1 MVDGQII
8 VEEPEEAEPAPPA
21 DAING
26 EDRRPLIRIS
36 EAHMHEQATRA
47 ERHLIRARVP
57 FYERGGRIVRPI
69 SERVAASGGRV
80 TQTAALIE
88 VDKVY
93 LRDVMNRKIRW
104 ERHLRRENQWI
115 GTKAPMEL
123 SETILARV
131 GEWGISP
138 IGGVIST
145 PTIRPD
151 GSILKTAGYDAATC
165 LYLHMP
171 LVLPYMPDKPT
182 RKDGLAALALLKGLL
197 AAFPFVWGEK
207 ETKERNGSLSVALSA
222 LITPV
227 VRGAMDV
234 VPAHF
239 ARAPAAGTGKSYL
252 FDIVAAIAL
261 GHPCPVMAAGR
272 DEAETEKRIGAKAL
286 AGHPVIC
293 IDNVNGDLGG
303 DALCQLISQPICELR
318 VLGYSKMLRVVNRFC
333 VFGTG
338 NNLRLVGDMT
348 RRSLLC
354 SLDAR
359 LERPAER
366 VFVGNPVA
374 AVLANRG
381 AYVAASLTLVRS
393 YIAAGSPKKDGKPM
407 NSFGEWSDRV
417 RAALIWLGEADPVD
431 TLQTASEEDPE
442 RQQLAAFLEA
452 LSTEAGA
459 VTGSSA
465 LATIDIIAKA
475 QDTGGVG
482 DKPRHPMLHAMV
494 QQFNG
499 FGGVN
504 SRKLGKWLAENK
516 HKMIGLSRLGAYWDT
531 NKKVWKWFVETPEAS
546 T

>member
-8 VEEPEEAEPAPPA
+8 VDEPEEAEPAPA
-21 DAING
+21 DAVNG
-26 EDRRPLIRIS
+26 DDRRPLIRLS

-47 ERHLIRARVP
+47 ERHLIRAGVP
-57 FYERGGRIVRPI
+57 FYERGGRIVRPV

-88 VDKVY
+88 VDKTY
-93 LRDVMNRKIRW
+93 LRDAMNRKIRW
-104 ERHLRRENQWI
+104 ERHVRRGDEWLP
-115 GTKAPMEL
+115 TKAPMEI
-123 SETILARV
+123 SEMILARV
-131 GEWGISP
+131 GEWKIPP

-145 PTIRPD
+145 PTLRPD
-151 GSILKTAGYDAATC
+151 GTVLSAPGYDPATC
-165 LYLHMP
+165 LYLHKP
-171 LVLPYMPDKPT
+171 LALPHMPDRPT
-182 RKDGLAALALLKGLL
+182 RQQGLAALALLKGLL
-197 AAFPFVWGEK
+197 AGFPFVPSGD
-207 ETKERNGSLSVALSA
+207 ETKERNASLSVALSA

-234 VPAHF
+234 APAHF

-252 FDIVAAIAL
+252 FDIAASIAL

-272 DEAETEKRIGAKAL
+272 DEAETEKRIAAKAL
-286 AGHPVIC
+286 AGHPIIC

-318 VLGYSKMLRVVNRFC
+318 VLGYSKMPRIVNRFC

-366 VFVGNPVA
+366 IFTGNPVA
-374 AVLANRG
+374 TVLANRG
-381 AYVAASLTLVRS
+381 AYVAACLTVVRS
-393 YIAAGSPKKDGKPM
+393 YLAAGSPKHEGKPM

-417 RAALIWLGEADPVD
+417 RSALVWLGESDPVD
-431 TLQTASEEDPE
+431 TLQTANEEDPE

-452 LSTEAGA
+452 LATEAGA
-459 VTGSSA
+459 LTKESA
-465 LATIDIIAKA
+465 LASIDIIAKA
-475 QDTGGVG
+475 QDIGGVG
-482 DKPRHPMLHAMV
+482 DKPRHPMLHAML
-494 QQFNG
+494 QQFSG
-499 FGGVN
+499 FGGIS

-516 HKMIGLSRLGAYWDT
+516 HKMIGLSRLGAFWDT
-531 NKKVWKWFVETPEAS
+531 NKKHWKWFVETPEAN
-546 T
+546 